1 MTFRSLNR
9 LALVAALAFGWV
21 VLAGA
26 ARAQAPTPTP
36 GALAAA
42 KELVT
47 LKGGAAMFDPLIPG
61 VIESAKNQLLPT
73 NPNLSGPL
81 TEVAN
86 QLHKE
91 YAPKRAE
98 LLDLIAKIYAQH
110 FTEAELKDI
119 VAFYKTPAGKK
130 MVTQEPIA
138 INQSLTAAQD
148 WANQFSDAVLER
160 FRAEMAKKGH
170 KL

>member
-9 LALVAALAFGWV
+9 LALIVALAFGWV
-21 VLAGA
+21 VLAGP
-26 ARAQAPTPTP
+26 ARAQAPSP

-47 LKGGAAMFDPLIPG
+47 LKGGGSMFDPLIPG
-61 VIESAKNQLLPT
+61 VIESAKNQFLPI

-98 LLDLIAKIYAQH
+98 LLDLVAKIYAQH

-130 MVTQEPIA
+130 MQAQEPIA
-138 INQSLTAAQD
+138 IKQSLDAAQE
-148 WANQFSDAVLER
+148 WANQFSDTVLQR
-160 FRAEMAKKGH
+160 FRTEMAKKGH

>member
-9 LALVAALAFGWV
+9 LALVAALALGSV

-26 ARAQAPTPTP
+26 ARAQTPTP

-42 KELVT
+42 KELVA
-47 LKGGAAMFDPLIPG
+47 LKGGGAMFDPLIPG
-61 VIESAKNQLLPT
+61 VIESAKNQLVPT
-73 NPNLSGPL
+73 NPQLAKPL
-81 TEVAN
+81 DEVAA

-98 LLDLIAKIYAQH
+98 LLDIVAQTYANH
-110 FTEAELKDI
+110 FTEQELKDI

-130 MVTQEPIA
+130 MISQEPA
-138 INQSLTAAQD
+138 ALQESLTAAQT
-148 WANQFSDAVLER
+148 WANEFSDVVLQR
-160 FRAEMAKKGH
+160 FRTEMQKKGY

>member
-9 LALVAALAFGWV
+9 LALVAALAFGCA
-21 VLAGA
+21 VLAGP
-26 ARAQAPTPTP
+26 ARAQTPSP

-42 KELVT
+42 KELMA
-47 LKGGAAMFDPLIPG
+47 LKGAAQMFDPLIPG
-61 VIESAKNQLLPT
+61 VIESAKNQFLPT
-73 NPNLSGPL
+73 NPNLAGQL
-81 TEVAN
+81 NEVAA

-91 YAPKRAE
+91 YEPKRAE
-98 LLDLIAKIYAQH
+98 IVDLVAKIYAQH
-110 FTEAELKDI
+110 FTEAELKEI

-130 MVTQEPIA
+130 MQAQEPIA

-148 WANQFSDAVLER
+148 WANQFSDTVLQR
-160 FRAEMAKKGH
+160 FRTEMAKKGH

>member
-9 LALVAALAFGWV
+9 LALVVALAFGWV

-26 ARAQAPTPTP
+26 ARAQAPSP

-42 KELVT
+42 KELVV
-47 LKGGAAMFDPLIPG
+47 LKGAGAMFDPIIPG
-61 VIESAKNQLLPT
+61 VIESAKNQFMPT

-98 LLDLIAKIYAQH
+98 LLDMVAAIYAQH

-119 VAFYKTPAGKK
+119 VAFYKTPVGKK
-130 MVTQEPIA
+130 LVTEEPRV
-138 INQSLTAAQD
+138 LEDGMKAAQS
-148 WANQFSDAVLER
+148 WATTFSDVVVER
-160 FRAEMAKKGH
+160 FRTEMKKKGYT
-170 KL
+170 L

>member
-1 MTFRSLNR
+1 MTFRSINR
-9 LALVAALAFGWV
+9 LALIAALAFGWIV
-21 VLAGA
+21 MAGT
-26 ARAQAPTPTP
+26 ARAQTPSA

-42 KELVT
+42 KELVA

-73 NPNLSGPL
+73 NPQLSGPL

-91 YAPKRAE
+91 YAPRRAE
-98 LLDLIAKIYAQH
+98 LTDMVATIYAQH

-130 MVTQEPIA
+130 MLVQEPTA
-138 INQSLTAAQD
+138 IKQSLDAAQD
-148 WANQFSDAVLER
+148 WANKFSDDVLVR
-160 FRAEMAKKGH
+160 FRTEMAKKGY

>member
-1 MTFRSLNR
+1 MKFRLLKC

-26 ARAQAPTPTP
+26 ARAQAPSP

-42 KELVT
+42 KELVV
-47 LKGGAAMFDPLIPG
+47 LKGAGAMFDPIIPG
-61 VIESAKNQLLPT
+61 VIESAKNQFMPT

-98 LLDLIAKIYAQH
+98 LLDLVAKIYAQH

-130 MVTQEPIA
+130 MITEEPAA
-138 INQSLTAAQD
+138 INQSLTAAQG
-148 WANQFSDAVLER
+148 WANEFSDQVLTR
-160 FRAEMAKKGH
+160 FRTEMAKKGH

>member
-1 MTFRSLNR
+1 MRFRSINR
-9 LALVAALAFGWV
+9 LALVAALALGCIAF
-21 VLAGA
+21 ADA
-26 ARAQAPTPTP
+26 ARAQTPSP

-47 LKGGAAMFDPLIPG
+47 LKGGVAMFEPLIPG
-61 VIESAKNQLLPT
+61 VIESAKGQFIPT
-73 NPNLSGPL
+73 HPALAGPL
-81 TEVAN
+81 NEVAA

-91 YAPKRAE
+91 YGPKRNE
-98 LLDLIAKIYAQH
+98 LLDIVAKTYAKH

-130 MVTQEPIA
+130 MVAQEPAA
-138 INQSLTAAQD
+138 IKDSLDAAQQ
-148 WANQFSDAVLER
+148 WANDFSDTVLQR
-160 FRAEMAKKGH
+160 FRTEMQKKGF